1 MGVAG
6 VKQLTGLPTD
16 QQAQALDHK
25 QLLRELS
32 EDRALASR
40 VIFGHRHSEETPPFH
55 IEMVDLWRS
64 SDEFLAIEAFRGAAK
79 TTLSEEFLL
88 LEALF
93 GNFSYCLL
101 FGETYTKACMRIE
114 AIKHEITHNHKISE
128 LFGPLKCKPWNE
140 SQVGLPNGALLEAHG
155 WEEEIR
161 GYKHLN
167 ARPDRAHL
175 DDIETLSSVRDTAA
189 VDAGWRKLNQQLI
202 PAMDKNK
209 RKIRITGTPLA
220 DDCILHR
227 CASTAE
233 WVVAK
238 FPIVTARGAEGD
250 AAIEHPTAR
259 ATWPQRYPLT
269 WVRTERERMAN
280 SGLLREFVQEFQLIA
295 AQTQGKPFTEEEIRY
310 EDIGPLTYAPKIYI
324 CDPARTATVGKSD
337 RTGRV
342 VVSRVGTRF
351 YVYESSGEY
360 WKPDAIVNDCF
371 DTSQR
376 HDDCEIAIERNS
388 LDEWLMQPLRAEMV
402 RRGFSLELT
411 PILAPGDRSKE
422 QFILGLQPYFKVGDI
437 VLVGGKS
444 KHQQLVQ
451 EILNFPAGKRD
462 ILNAL
467 AYVQR
472 VFGGEPV
479 YGEFGQDNI
488 VSGHVPDRQSQL
500 LLGMHATTSEIC
512 AVLIEVEGKH
522 MTVLAAFQSTLGA
535 EDAVSDITRLVVA
548 AYPAQ
553 AVKVWVPADDY
564 DQQGRVALVDSLRR
578 ARINVFRGGYI
589 TQSRGCLADMLRT
602 QMAGRRLLRVAS
614 TANPALRALAGGYKR
629 PLGKDGRPVGEPER
643 NVARTLME
651 ALETTVYAVQ
661 AGTLAAEL
669 PDGFGRTRNV
679 HGVGYLSTVRR

>member
-1 MGVAG
+1 M
-6 VKQLTGLPTD
+6 TLPD
-16 QQAQALDHK
+16 YRQAKALDHAN
-25 QLLRELS
+25 LLRELS
-32 EDRALASR
+32 VDRALASR
-40 VIFGHRHSEETPPFH
+40 VIFGHRHSEETPAFH
-55 IEMVDLWRS
+55 IEMVDLWRCEE
-64 SDEFLAIEAFRGAAK
+64 EFLCIEAFRGGAK

-93 GNFSYCLL
+93 GNFNYCLL

-114 AIKHEITHNHKISE
+114 AIKHELTHNHKIHE
-128 LFGPLKCKPWNE
+128 LFQGPFKCKPWNE
-140 SQVGLPNGALLEAHG
+140 SQIGLPNGALLEAHG

-175 DDIETLSSVRDTAA
+175 DDIETLSSVRDTDA

-202 PAMDKNK
+202 PAMDKNR
-209 RKIRITGTPLA
+209 RKVRITGTPLA

-227 CASTAE
+227 CASTKE

-238 FPIVTARGAEGD
+238 FPIVTARGVEGAE
-250 AAIEHPTAR
+250 AIDHPTAR
-259 ATWPQRYPLT
+259 ATWHERYPLS
-269 WVRTERERMAN
+269 WVRSERDRMSN

-310 EDIGPLTYAPKIYI
+310 EDLGPLTYAPRVYI
-324 CDPARTATVGKSD
+324 CDPARTANVGKSD

-342 VVSRVGTRF
+342 VVARVGTRF

-360 WKPDAIVNDCF
+360 WKPDAIVGSCF
-371 DTSQR
+371 DTSRR

-388 LDEWLMQPLRAEMV
+388 LDEWLMQPLRAEMI
-402 RRGFSLELT
+402 RRGYSLELT

-422 QFILGLQPYFKVGDI
+422 QFILGLQPYFKAGDI
-437 VLVGGKS
+437 ILVGGKS

-472 VFGGEPV
+472 VFGGEAV
-479 YGEFGQDNI
+479 YGEFGQECI
-488 VSGHVPDRQSQL
+488 VSGHVPDKQSQL
-500 LLGMHATTSEIC
+500 VLGVHATLTEVC
-512 AVLIEVEGKH
+512 AVLVEVEGKH
-522 MTVLAAFQSTLGA
+522 MTVLHSFQSTLGA
-535 EDAVSDITRLVVA
+535 EDAVEDITRLVVA
-548 AYPAQ
+548 AYPGQ
-553 AVKVWVPADDY
+553 AVKVFVPADDY
-564 DQQGRVALVDSLRR
+564 DQQSRVAVVDALRR
-578 ARINVFRGGYI
+578 ARISVYRGSHI
-589 TQSRGCLADMLRT
+589 AAARGCLADMLRT
-602 QMAGRRLLRVAS
+602 QMQGRRLLRVAS
-614 TANPALRALAGGYKR
+614 TANGALRALAGGYKR
-629 PLGKDGRPVGEPER
+629 AVGKDGKATGEPER
-643 NVARTLME
+643 NVSRTLME
-651 ALETTVYAVQ
+651 ALETAVHAVQ

-669 PDGFGRTRNV
+669 PDGFGRSRNV